1 MAKKE
6 KTVSSVFFNG
16 ILNENPTLR
25 LVLGIC
31 PTLASTT
38 SASNA
43 TGTAS
48 GG

>member
-31 PTLASTT
+31 PTLCLLYT
-38 SASNA
+38 SPSPRD
-43 TGTAS
+43 S
-48 GG
+48 